1 MYCVHAM
8 LLGNDGTNERD
19 AFDASDVILS
29 QAMGQFQH
37 VKVLQ
42 EMIAMLARV
51 YVPLCIY

>member
-1 MYCVHAM
+1 M